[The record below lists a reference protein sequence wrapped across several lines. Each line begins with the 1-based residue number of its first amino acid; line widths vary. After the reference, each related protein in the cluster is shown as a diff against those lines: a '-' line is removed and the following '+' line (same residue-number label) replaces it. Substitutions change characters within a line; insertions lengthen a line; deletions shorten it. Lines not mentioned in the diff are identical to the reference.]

1 MDGEKEI
8 RTNVSDS
15 QFSPSGAQLLSR
27 MGLPEHAASAE
38 FFLPSHRGSG
48 RDIAAWARDL

>member
-8 RTNVSDS
+8 RTKMSDS

-27 MGLPEHAASAE
+27 MGLTEHAVSAE
-38 FFLPSHRGSG
+38 FFLPNRLGSG
-48 RDIAAWARDL
+48 RDVAAWARDL